1 MQKDENTT
9 WTKEEKMIE
18 DLFNT
23 PKEKKSPLV
32 YLDIDTNTEL
42 RFKLSDFAI
51 ICFDRRVPKEI

>member
-32 YLDIDTNTEL
+32 YLDIDTDPDL
-42 RFKLSDFAI
+42 CFKLPDFAI
-51 ICFDRRVPKEI
+51 ICFDIRVPKER

>member
-18 DLFNT
+18 DFFNT

-32 YLDIDTNTEL
+32 YLDIETNPEL
-42 RFKLSDFAI
+42 CFKLSDFAI
-51 ICFDRRVPKEI
+51 ICFDGRVPKEI